1 MKALILIVGVSLLV
15 ISCNSTDR
23 STNIIERDFTINVTT
38 EIGQNFGEGALRVSK
53 LNELLTLDS
62 FSFTRSNV
70 VPDAMRVLFV
80 NIADEYEGK
89 MFRYPLTVGKTWE
102 DKWNATAKT
111 TLEGYEKVE
120 IVLGT
125 FPACLKHKTVLAGA
139 HIGSELEK
147 SLVNGTRYLWFAKGI
162 GIVKMR
168 YEHSNGIV
176 TEAELIAHYVPEKS
190 DEYLP
195 TNLGTAW
202 TYKWQN
208 DYYNEVF
215 IEKAHIDANSNTREH
230 FKGDLRLA
238 IKVTT
243 ENGEAL
249 GTRDFYMK
257 KTGAFLGLKQA
268 SSRPSIRSSR
278 TVPASPS
285 LFLKNV
291 SSFHRTV
298 LFHFPL
304 TIGQT
309 WKYQGRSAS
318 QARVTIEPY
327 EQVEISVGTFPKCLK
342 HKTVFTE
349 ATANTE
355 AESAVVN
362 GTRYLWFAK
371 GVGLIKMRYEHSNGV
386 VTEAELTEYEVPG
399 KSKEYLP
406 LNLGT
411 TWTYRWQNDYYK
423 PMIEKVRVVEAESA
437 HETPLRDARYVVTVS
452 ADQPAEAQVVCKLT
466 PQERRG
472 KKIRL
477 RTNSY
482 GYYISGHPVHIKDTT
497 GRIPTRRSG
506 NWKYEFRK
514 AYKSPLTL
522 TYNVSIKRDEE
533 TRAFLEARDG
543 REFARDPATH
553 PYLRENCT
561 FWTGHHLFIIGG
573 TNRNIEVAFNLPKGW
588 HVSTPWKHIGSTG
601 HRFTVKD
608 QRELTD
614 SAILIGE
621 YAEAVAKLGKTQVS
635 LAIGGSLKASKA
647 EMQSTIE
654 KFLRAYSEVFNG
666 GPADP
671 VLFVIN
677 PYEKKGQE
685 RLKGRSIG
693 RSISILMD
701 STLDE
706 TSKHGWGPFLG
717 HEVFHIWNG
726 NTALEPFSLR
736 EHWFLEGITDY
747 YAEITSV
754 DLGYLSEREFF
765 DRLERACESYLS
777 TPSDDTIG
785 GSFKASRL
793 GYDGGSIA
801 AAVLDLRIRHL
812 TKNRRSLDHVMKQ
825 MYRKFGETTEK
836 YTHHDIIQALNKVAG
851 KDFEPFFQAYI
862 SGKERLPI
870 PEYFN
875 YAGLD
880 VQIEYG
886 EELPTT
892 RYVIGVL
899 QTSLKKK
906 TWRLISVN
914 GIEVDAFADLRERA
928 KTWQSGDVLELTI
941 EENGETLTLPV
952 TLSGVSDNPPTASD
966 ASVSIRKKAET
977 TKLQRAI
984 LAGILGKK

>member
-1 MKALILIVGVSLLV
+1 
-15 ISCNSTDR
+15 
-23 STNIIERDFTINVTT
+23 
-38 EIGQNFGEGALRVSK
+38 
-53 LNELLTLDS
+53 
-62 FSFTRSNV
+62 
-70 VPDAMRVLFV
+70 MR
-80 NIADEYEGK
+80 
-89 MFRYPLTVGKTWE
+89 
-102 DKWNATAKT
+102 
-111 TLEGYEKVE
+111 
-120 IVLGT
+120 
-125 FPACLKHKTVLAGA
+125 
-139 HIGSELEK
+139 
-147 SLVNGTRYLWFAKGI
+147 
-162 GIVKMR
+162 
-168 YEHSNGIV
+168 
-176 TEAELIAHYVPEKS
+176 
-190 DEYLP
+190 
-195 TNLGTAW
+195 
-202 TYKWQN
+202 
-208 DYYNEVF
+208 
-215 IEKAHIDANSNTREH
+215 
-230 FKGDLRLA
+230 
-238 IKVTT
+238 
-243 ENGEAL
+243 
-249 GTRDFYMK
+249 
-257 KTGAFLGLKQA
+257 QA
-268 SSRPSIRSSR
+268 SSRTGIKSSR
-278 TVPASPS
+278 TVPVSAN
-285 LFLKNV
+285 LLLDNV
-291 SSFHRTV
+291 SSFNRAE
-298 LFHFPL
+298 LFRFPL

-318 QARVTIEPY
+318 QAQVTIEPY
-327 EQVEISVGTFPKCLK
+327 EQVKVSVGTFRKCLK
-342 HKTVFTE
+342 HKTVFTD
-349 ATANTE
+349 ADAHTE
-355 AESAVVN
+355 AENAVIN

-371 GVGLIKMRYEHSNGV
+371 GIGLVKMRYEHSNGV
-386 VTEAELTEYEVPG
+386 ITEAELITYDVPG
-399 KSKEYLP
+399 KSNDYFP

-437 HETPLRDARYVVTVS
+437 HETPLQNARYVVTVS
-452 ADQPAEAQVVCKLT
+452 ADQPAEAQVICKLT

-477 RTNSY
+477 RTNSH
-482 GYYISGHPVHIKDTT
+482 GYYIPHHTVKIKDAT
-497 GRIPTRRSG
+497 GRIPNRRSG
-506 NWKYEFRK
+506 SWECEFRK
-514 AYKSPLTL
+514 EYKSPLTL

-543 REFARDPATH
+543 QGFARDPATH

-561 FWTGHHLFIIGG
+561 FWVGHHLFIIGG
-573 TNRNIEVAFNLPKGW
+573 INRDIEVAFDLPKGW
-588 HVSTPWKHIGSTG
+588 HVSTPWKHIGRTG

-608 QRELTD
+608 QRELTN

-621 YAEAVAKLGKTQVS
+621 YAEAVAKSGKTQVS
-635 LAIGGSLKASKA
+635 LAIGGSLEASKD

-654 KFLRAYSEVFNG
+654 KFLRAYSEMFNG
-666 GPADP
+666 GPANP
-671 VLFVIN
+671 ILFVIN
-677 PYEKKGQE
+677 PYEKKKQE

-701 STLDE
+701 SSLDE

-726 NTALEPFSLR
+726 NTALEPFSLK
-736 EHWFLEGITDY
+736 EHWFVEGITVY

-785 GSFKASRL
+785 GSFEESRL

-812 TKNRRSLDHVMKQ
+812 TKNSRSLDHVMKR
-825 MYRKFGETTEK
+825 MYRKFGDTTEK
-836 YTHHDIIQALNKVAG
+836 YTYHDIIQALNKVAG
-851 KDFEPFFQAYI
+851 KDFEPFFQTYI

-870 PEYFN
+870 PEYFG

-880 VQIEYG
+880 VQVEYS

-892 RYVIGVL
+892 RYVIDVL
-899 QTSLKKK
+899 QTSLQKK

-914 GIEVDAFADLRERA
+914 GIEVEAFADLRERA
-928 KTWQSGDVLELTI
+928 KTWQFGDVLELTI

-966 ASVSIRKKAET
+966 ASVSITKKAET